1 MKQNIVL
8 EEVKKVSK
16 TEMFVQKLKLAFLL
30 FKSKKSIVFLVDDKG
45 SYRVDRI
52 NISNEK
58 SIDYTIN
65 YAENA
70 VENQHINLSVKELIM
85 NA

>member
-1 MKQNIVL
+1 MKPNIVL

-16 TEMFVQKLKLAFLL
+16 KEMFIQKLKLAFLL
-30 FKSKKSIVFLVDDKG
+30 FKSKKAIVFLVDDKG

-52 NISNEK
+52 NISNKK

-65 YAENA
+65 YTENA
-70 VENQHINLSVKELIM
+70 VENQHINLSVKQLIM